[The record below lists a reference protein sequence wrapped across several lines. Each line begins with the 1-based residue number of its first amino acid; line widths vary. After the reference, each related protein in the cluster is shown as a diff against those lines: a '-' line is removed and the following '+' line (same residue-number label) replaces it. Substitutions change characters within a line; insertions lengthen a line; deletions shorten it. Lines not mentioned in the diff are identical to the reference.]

1 MDSQE
6 ALAENLRT
14 ILLAI
19 QEAMDGVEWTPDT
32 LDTIA
37 KIMREAG
44 YLIRDTNDRDGEV
57 AP

>member
-6 ALAENLRT
+6 A
-14 ILLAI
+14 LLAI